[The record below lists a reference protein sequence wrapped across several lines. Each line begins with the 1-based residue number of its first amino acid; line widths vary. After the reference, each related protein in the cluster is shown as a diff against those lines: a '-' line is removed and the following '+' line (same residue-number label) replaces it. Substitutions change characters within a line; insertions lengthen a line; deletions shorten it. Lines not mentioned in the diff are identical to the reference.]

1 MLSVLQIIQ
10 HRSGIYCFSPTY
22 LMEANNSQI
31 ITQSSTTG
39 STKILL
45 HQSNQVQIKGKKK
58 KALPTKLLSYMTND
72 DHAKRICK
80 IKIHVTPE
88 TC

>member
-1 MLSVLQIIQ
+1 
-10 HRSGIYCFSPTY
+10 
-22 LMEANNSQI
+22 MEANSSQI

-58 KALPTKLLSYMTND
+58 SIANQIAIVYDEWWPCQKNMQNKIPYNSWNMLKEHVSIKDAVNSYT
-72 DHAKRICK
+72 
-80 IKIHVTPE
+80 
-88 TC
+88 